1 LSLCWK
7 AIAVKTIIFGL
18 VILMFA
24 GILLTSP
31 YWLFREI
38 IRPTN
43 EPLPEW
49 MGNAR
54 TRKVRLVVIVG
65 VMALVA
71 AGITIASGL
80 SDE

>member
-1 LSLCWK
+1 M
-7 AIAVKTIIFGL
+7 KTIIFGL

-38 IRPTN
+38 IRPSDD
-43 EPLPEW
+43 PMPAW

-71 AGITIASGL
+71 AGIIIAAGI